1 MFKSFELI
9 FKSTELKFK
18 STEHKFKTIE
28 LNFYRQKQTT
38 IKVKMNNYCQ
48 LQIAVPTPHDWNETA
63 ILLFY
68 FNIKEGF
75 LLKRLLLNENHHLW
89 A

>member
-28 LNFYRQKQTT
+28 LNFYRQKKT
-38 IKVKMNNYCQ
+38 IVKVKIKNYCQ
-48 LQIAVPTPHDWNETA
+48 LQMQFQ
-63 ILLFY
+63 ILMSGMELQY
-68 FNIKEGF
+68 YICISI
-75 LLKRLLLNENHHLW
+75 
-89 A
+89 